1 MAETNRQLA
10 SRRSCID
17 AQQFL
22 GRGYITVNPRLGT
35 CRLHTE
41 CKGTRSMAP
50 SHRELRSNRP
60 AESSRISFYPAIQR
74 KLV

>member
-1 MAETNRQLA
+1 MAETNSQLA

-41 CKGTRSMAP
+41 
-50 SHRELRSNRP
+50 
-60 AESSRISFYPAIQR
+60 
-74 KLV
+74 